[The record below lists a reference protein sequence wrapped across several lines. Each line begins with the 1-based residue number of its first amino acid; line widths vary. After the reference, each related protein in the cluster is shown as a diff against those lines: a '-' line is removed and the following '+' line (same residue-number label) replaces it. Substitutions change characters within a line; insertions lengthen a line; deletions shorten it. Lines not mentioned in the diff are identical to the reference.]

1 MRAGQPAAVLPEN
14 PQQPKS
20 ADQIVAAAAHRL
32 VSIERM
38 RLIGH
43 AEKLRPKSAVEA
55 DRLLERVTAL
65 RVALDFFR
73 RLQRTPADATKK
85 AKPGHGA
92 KARSESRASE

>member
-1 MRAGQPAAVLPEN
+1 MVESGILPAAVLPEN

-20 ADQIVAAAAHRL
+20 LVAASAHRL
-32 VSIERM
+32 VCIERT
-38 RLIGH
+38 RLIGE
-43 AEKLRPKSAVEA
+43 ASKLRPKNAAEA

-85 AKPGHGA
+85 AESGRGA
-92 KARSESRASE
+92 QARSKSTASK